1 MSQTTRRTWATH
13 HHPPASTGEVK
24 VEATEVD
31 VEAEEDE
38 EDEVEV
44 WDWLTKKSP
53 ADVSRPEW
61 QTTKSFYNVIF
72 YIFMSVQ

>member
-1 MSQTTRRTWATH
+1 M
-13 HHPPASTGEVK
+13 
-24 VEATEVD
+24 D